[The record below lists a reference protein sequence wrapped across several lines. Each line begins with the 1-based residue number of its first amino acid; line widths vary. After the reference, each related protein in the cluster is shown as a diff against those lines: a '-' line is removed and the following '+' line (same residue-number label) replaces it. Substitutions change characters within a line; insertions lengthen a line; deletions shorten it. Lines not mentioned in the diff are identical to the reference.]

1 MQIPAIPSYA
11 LAQLGR
17 MQLDHLTPLHS
28 RPCTLPYYTTHNSI
42 SNSVILPTV
51 SSLPQV
57 SCTSTTVT
65 WRPCHRHSQH
75 IITLT
80 SCLRLQCSSRVGTSV
95 SSSILVVSA
104 REFDF
109 TSFSL
114 IRVTYISWA
123 TLPFCFAFF
132 HKTKSRKT
140 PKKLKNTHCLCV
152 RRASGWP
159 PVSSKLTLL
168 TDGQNNH
175 QKRGQPTTIY

>member
-1 MQIPAIPSYA
+1 MLLHILVGCSSITLPHYILDLA
-11 LAQLGR
+11 LS
-17 MQLDHLTPLHS
+17 LTIRLTTLCRIQS
-28 RPCTLPYYTTHNSI
+28 SCRPCRLFRR
-42 SNSVILPTV
+42 SVV
-51 SSLPQV
+51 HRPQ
-57 SCTSTTVT
+57 SHG
-65 WRPCHRHSQH
+65 RPCHRHSQH

-114 IRVTYISWA
+114 IRVTYISWV